1 MSRSGPTPGPIVG
14 ETALGDE
21 LPHDDAGAVGEDYG
35 GAALDSAR
43 LQRARARSVVLA
55 GALSLLAAVI
65 GWSVVVD
72 RAHPWFQPFDD
83 GWRIFVIGHRN
94 GPATTIA
101 KTLSVVGSVYIT
113 LPLRLGVAVV
123 LGLRR
128 RWLQLGAFA
137 SAVLVSEVLVGVI
150 KAAVDRPRPTAP
162 MVLATGSSFPSGH
175 AIATAVTA
183 FGIIAAFL
191 PRGRRRWH
199 WIVVASTLA
208 GLMSLSRTYL
218 SVHWATDTIA
228 GTAIG
233 VACAIAAEALFEGGR
248 HAVAL
253 EELRD

>member
-1 MSRSGPTPGPIVG
+1 MRAP
-14 ETALGDE
+14 
-21 LPHDDAGAVGEDYG
+21 
-35 GAALDSAR
+35 SAR
-43 LQRARARSVVLA
+43 TTGAPRSTRPDSNGHERSVVLA

-128 RWLQLGAFA
+128 RWLQLEAFA

-253 EELRD
+253 EELGD